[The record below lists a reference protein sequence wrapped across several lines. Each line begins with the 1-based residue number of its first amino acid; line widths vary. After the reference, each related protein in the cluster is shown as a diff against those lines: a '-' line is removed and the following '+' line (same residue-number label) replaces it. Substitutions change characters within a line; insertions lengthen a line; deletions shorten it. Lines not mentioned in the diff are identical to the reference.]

1 MADIAKASN
10 SDISTVS
17 RTLRKPADQVRT
29 EKGRAI
35 WRVAAALGYRPNL
48 TAASL
53 RTNSSRLVTVFVPR
67 LRDEVLALM
76 HEGIDEVLAAAGYQS
91 IVVPTGDDPAEQV
104 AKLEMA
110 FQRGVDGVLIGDARS
125 DSDFLDNVRQLGLPF
140 VLFNR
145 PLDRYPSVTSDD
157 YQGGLLAAEHLA
169 QVCPGPVAVYAGMPY
184 AGNLARRVQ
193 GFRDGFR
200 ARGRT
205 LAPDLVLDGGL
216 YAEDG
221 AAAAQQLMAQ
231 LDAPFGLFAVNDTAA
246 IGALGEFHRAG
257 LQPGRDVF
265 VVGFNDI
272 SLAGAIP
279 VSLTTVRS
287 SMAEIGVRAAEAL
300 LARINGENP
309 GSDVVPVELVIREST
324 RKHT

>member
-17 RTLRKPADQVRT
+17 RTLRKPVDQVRT

-35 WRVAAALGYRPNL
+35 WRVATDLGYRPNL

-76 HEGIDEVLAAAGYQS
+76 HEGIDEVLGAAGYQS

-104 AKLEMA
+104 SKLEMA
-110 FQRGVDGVLIGDARS
+110 FQRGVDGILIGDARS
-125 DSDFLDNVRQLGLPF
+125 DSDFMEKVEHLGLPF
-140 VLFNR
+140 FLFNR
-145 PLDRYPSVTSDD
+145 PLDGHASVTSDD
-157 YQGGLLAAEHLA
+157 YQGGRLAAEHLA
-169 QVCPGPVAVYAGMPY
+169 QVCPRQVAVYGGMPY
-184 AGNLARRVQ
+184 AQNLRSRVQ
-193 GFRDGFR
+193 GFLDGMEASR
-200 ARGRT
+200 ISVPAN
-205 LAPDLVLDGGL
+205 LILEGGL

-221 AAAAQQLMAQ
+221 ALAAQKLMRQ
-231 LDAPFGLFAVNDTAA
+231 LDPPFGLFAVNDTAA
-246 IGALGEFHRAG
+246 IGALGELYRAG

-272 SLAGAIP
+272 SLARAIP
-279 VSLTTVRS
+279 VGLTTVRS
-287 SMAEIGVRAAEAL
+287 SMSTVGSQAAEAL
-300 LARINGENP
+300 LARINGHAP
-309 GSDVVPVELVIREST
+309 VSRTVPVELVIREST
-324 RKHT
+324 QN